1 MQSEGKGMNGFDKN
15 IRFVSQNSKALKYKQ
30 GIS

>member
-1 MQSEGKGMNGFDKN
+1 MQSEEKGKILN